1 MHCKKKLEKE
11 RRKEREKKKEGK
23 REKKK
28 KERKKERKGSRK
40 EGRKNEEKKKKRLTI
55 DASVPQKKMRR
66 EAVTTPD
73 PSSCQ
78 SSENWNLPGFK
89 TENSEN
95 SFKIR

>member
-11 RRKEREKKKEGK
+11 RRKERE
-23 REKKK
+23 KK

-95 SFKIR
+95 SLKIR

>member
-11 RRKEREKKKEGK
+11 RRKERE
-23 REKKK
+23 KK

-78 SSENWNLPGFK
+78 SSENWNLPSFK

-95 SFKIR
+95 SLKIR